1 MCDMTW
7 WRLTPL
13 ARAGL
18 TSRRCCGR
26 MGAVVE
32 IRSLLRDYLQGL
44 VAEGE
49 NRLPVDDE
57 ARAVLRAWML
67 AARRGGARAAGLRAA
82 AEAEQEAPLPAA
94 AANALAG
101 DEALQAEDDSSPA
114 VNSNVAMLR
123 EALREE
129 NASAAEEE
137 ENELYFRPGGKTPEE
152 AWQMAQVLLPRWSPL
167 RELGTLRDTPVWGE
181 GNHQADIMFVGDAP
195 NYYDEQA
202 GRPFCGEAGAKLDGM
217 LKAMGLSRSMVYITH
232 LVKFRPLVPRQTL
245 NNRAPS
251 KDEIRLSTP
260 VLEFET
266 RLVRPKVIVALGVIA
281 ARGLLQ
287 QGELPLA
294 AYQQMEGGS
303 FCGVPVIVTHHP
315 SYLLRTS
322 SLPERR
328 RLWEEMLHVMQ
339 IAGLPISEKQRGYF
353 LPKA

>member
-1 MCDMTW
+1 M
-7 WRLTPL
+7 
-13 ARAGL
+13 
-18 TSRRCCGR
+18 
-26 MGAVVE
+26 E

-44 VAEGE
+44 CAAGE

-57 ARAVLRAWML
+57 ARVVLRAWMQ
-67 AARRGGARAAGLRAA
+67 AARRGGAPLPPPVQEVDGQLS
-82 AEAEQEAPLPAA
+82 AEAAPD
-94 AANALAG
+94 G
-101 DEALQAEDDSSPA
+101 EM
-114 VNSNVAMLR
+114 SNVDMLHA
-123 EALREE
+123 ALKEDTP
-129 NASAAEEE
+129 NAPREEE

-152 AWQMAQVLLPRWSPL
+152 AWKMAQVLLPRWAPL
-167 RELGTLRDTPVWGE
+167 RELGTLRETAVWGE
-181 GNHQADIMFVGDAP
+181 GNPQADIMFVGDAP

-232 LVKFRPLVPRQTL
+232 LVKFRPMVPRQTL

-260 VLEFET
+260 VLEFEA